1 MKVIA
6 KGPFFDEN
14 GLHKP
19 GDIVEVKDFR
29 PGIMELIAEETKTKE
44 IVETAAKK
52 EPKKTTRKKV

>member
-6 KGPFFDEN
+6 KGPFLDEN

-19 GDIVEVKDFR
+19 GDIVEVKNFT
-29 PGIMELIAEETKTKE
+29 PGIMELIAEKDKKE
-44 IVETAAKK
+44 IVETATKK